1 VSYHR
6 ARRLIS
12 VMTLTA
18 ATAAGALVA
27 TQAAAATP
35 GAAVGTAVTHTANT
49 NTANTNTAT
58 TNTAATTT
66 IARAGCAAT
75 PAAGHAACNALLR
88 TSKVHK
94 NSGTPTTSGYIPSQ
108 LQAAYGLT
116 SASAADGSG
125 QTIGI
130 VDAYNDPTAAAD
142 LAVYR
147 SAYGLPAC
155 TVASGCLKI
164 TSQTGSTTSL
174 PSTDGGWAEE
184 ESLDLDM
191 ASAVCPNCKILLV
204 EASSASYTS
213 LGTAENEAVTLGA
226 KVVSN
231 SWGGSESS
239 SETTYDTRY
248 FNHSGV
254 VITASSGDGGYG
266 VEYPAASKYVV
277 GVGGTSLST
286 SSSTSRGWTESAWSG
301 AGSGCSSY
309 ETKLTGQSLVTTGCS
324 KRAVADVSAVA
335 DPNTGVAVYDSTSY
349 QGYVGWLQFG
359 GTSVASP
366 LVASVFALA
375 GNESSVTNNTLYS
388 HAGSAYLNDV
398 TSGSNGSC
406 TVSEWCTAGV
416 GWDGPTG
423 LGTPEGITAF

>member
-1 VSYHR
+1 
-6 ARRLIS
+6 
-12 VMTLTA
+12 MTLTA
-18 ATAAGALVA
+18 ATAVGALVA
-27 TQAAAATP
+27 TQAAAVTP
-35 GAAVGTAVTHTANT
+35 SAAVGTAVTDTANT
-49 NTANTNTAT
+49 
-58 TNTAATTT
+58 TT
-66 IARAGCAAT
+66 ITSAGCGAT
-75 PAAGHAACNALLR
+75 PAAGYAACNALLR

-94 NSGTPTTSGYIPSQ
+94 DSGTPTTSGYIPSQ

-116 SASAADGSG
+116 SASAANGAS

-147 SAYGLPAC
+147 SAYGLSAC

-164 TSQTGSTTSL
+164 VSQTGSTTSL
-174 PSTDGGWAEE
+174 PATDGGWAEE

-191 ASAVCPNCKILLV
+191 ASAICPNCKIILV
-204 EASSASYTS
+204 EATSNSYAN
-213 LGTAENEAVTLGA
+213 LGAAENEAVALGA

-239 SETTYDTRY
+239 SETSYDTSY

-254 VITASSGDGGYG
+254 VITASSGDSGYG
-266 VEYPAASKYVV
+266 VEWPAASKYVV

-286 SSSTSRGWTESAWSG
+286 SSTSRGWTETAWSG
-301 AGSGCSSY
+301 AGAGCSGY
-309 ETKLTGQSLVTTGCS
+309 ETKITGQSSVTTGCT

-349 QGYVGWLQFG
+349 AGYVGWLQFG

-366 LVASVFALA
+366 LVASVYALA
-375 GNESSVTNNTLYS
+375 GNESSVTNNSLY
-388 HAGSAYLNDV
+388 GYVGTAYLNDV
-398 TSGSNGSC
+398 TSGSDGTC
-406 TVSEWCTAGV
+406 TVSELCKATT

>member
-12 VMTLTA
+12 VLTLAA
-18 ATAAGALVA
+18 ATAVSGFTA

-35 GAAVGTAVTHTANT
+35 AAAAGNAAAAVVT
-49 NTANTNTAT
+49 
-58 TNTAATTT
+58 
-66 IARAGCAAT
+66 RAGCGAA
-75 PAAGHAACNALLR
+75 PAAGHVACNAYIR

-94 NSGTPTTSGYIPSQ
+94 DSGTSTTSGYIPSQ

-116 SASAADGSG
+116 AASAADGSG

-147 SAYGLPAC
+147 SAYGLSAC

-164 TSQTGSTTSL
+164 VSQTGSTTSL
-174 PSTDGGWAEE
+174 PSNDGGWAEE

-191 ASAVCPNCKILLV
+191 ASAVCPNCKIILV
-204 EASSASYTS
+204 EATSSSYAN
-213 LGTAENEAVTLGA
+213 LGKAENEAVALGA
-226 KVVSN
+226 NVVSN
-231 SWGGSESS
+231 SYGGSESS
-239 SETTYDTRY
+239 SETSYDTSY
-248 FNHSGV
+248 YNHSGV
-254 VITASSGDGGYG
+254 IITASSGDAGYG

-277 GVGGTSLST
+277 AVGGTSLST
-286 SSSTSRGWTESAWSG
+286 SSTTRGWTETAWAD

-309 ETKLTGQSLVTTGCS
+309 ETKITGQSSVTTGCS

-349 QGYVGWLQFG
+349 DGYVGWLQFG
-359 GTSVASP
+359 GTSVSSP
-366 LVASVFALA
+366 FIAGVFALA
-375 GNESSVTNNTLYS
+375 GNESSVSNNSLYGYVGTS
-388 HAGSAYLNDV
+388 SLNDV

-406 TVSEWCTAGV
+406 SVSELCTATT

-423 LGTPEGITAF
+423 LGTPEGIGAF

>member
-1 VSYHR
+1 MSYHR

-18 ATAAGALVA
+18 ATAVAALVA
-27 TQAAAATP
+27 TQTAATAS
-35 GAAVGTAVTHTANT
+35 AAVGTAVTHTAVT
-49 NTANTNTAT
+49 STAV
-58 TNTAATTT
+58 TTT
-66 IARAGCAAT
+66 ITRAGCGAT
-75 PAAGHAACNALLR
+75 PASGFAACNALLR

-94 NSGTPTTSGYIPSQ
+94 DSGTSTTSGYIPSQ

-116 SASAADGSG
+116 AASAADGSS

-147 SAYGLPAC
+147 SAYGLSAC
-155 TVASGCLKI
+155 TVASGCLKVV
-164 TSQTGSTTSL
+164 SQTGSTTSL

-191 ASAVCPNCKILLV
+191 ASAVCPNCKIILV
-204 EASSASYTS
+204 EATSSSYAS

-239 SETTYDTRY
+239 SETTYDTSY

-277 GVGGTSLST
+277 AVGGTSLST
-286 SSSTSRGWTESAWSG
+286 STTASRGWTETAWSG
-301 AGSGCSSY
+301 AGSGCSTR
-309 ETKLTGQSLVTTGCS
+309 ETKITGQSLVTTGCTR
-324 KRAVADVSAVA
+324 RAVADVSAVA
-335 DPNTGVAVYDSTSY
+335 DPNTGVAVYDSTAY

-366 LVASVFALA
+366 FIAGVFALA
-375 GNESSVTNNTLYS
+375 GNESSVSNNTLYNY
-388 HAGSAYLNDV
+388 AGTSSLNDV

-406 TVSEWCTAGV
+406 SVSELCTATT

-423 LGTPEGITAF
+423 LGTPEGISAF

>member
-12 VMTLTA
+12 LATLTA
-18 ATAAGALVA
+18 ATAAAALGAA
-27 TQAAAATP
+27 QAA
-35 GAAVGTAVTHTANT
+35 
-49 NTANTNTAT
+49 
-58 TNTAATTT
+58 
-66 IARAGCAAT
+66 AAT

-88 TSKVHK
+88 TSTVHK
-94 NSGTPTTSGYIPSQ
+94 DAGTSTTSGYIPSQ

-116 SASAADGSG
+116 SASAADGAG

-147 SAYGLPAC
+147 SAYGLSAC
-155 TVASGCLKI
+155 TVASGCLKVV
-164 TSQTGSTTSL
+164 SQTGSTTSL

-191 ASAVCPNCKILLV
+191 ASAVCPNCKIVLV
-204 EASSASYTS
+204 EASSASYAN
-213 LGTAENEAVTLGA
+213 LGTAENEAVALGA
-226 KVVSN
+226 NVVSN

-239 SETTYDTRY
+239 SETTYDTSY

-254 VITASSGDGGYG
+254 VITASSGDSGYG
-266 VEYPAASKYVV
+266 VEWPAASKYVV
-277 GVGGTSLST
+277 GVGGTSLS
-286 SSSTSRGWTESAWSG
+286 SSSSASRGWTETAWAD
-301 AGSGCSSY
+301 AGSGCSRY
-309 ETKLTGQSLVTTGCS
+309 EAKITGQSSVTTGCTR
-324 KRAVADVSAVA
+324 RAVADVSAVA

-349 QGYVGWLQFG
+349 EGYVGWLEFG

-366 LVASVFALA
+366 FIAAVYALA
-375 GNESSVTNNTLYS
+375 GNESSVSNNTLYGY
-388 HAGSAYLNDV
+388 AGTAYLNDV

-406 TVSEWCTAGV
+406 SVSELCKATT

>member
-1 VSYHR
+1 
-6 ARRLIS
+6 
-12 VMTLTA
+12 MTLTA
-18 ATAAGALVA
+18 ATAVGALVA
-27 TQAAAATP
+27 TQAAGATP
-35 GAAVGTAVTHTANT
+35 SAAVGTAVTHTAVST
-49 NTANTNTAT
+49 TAV
-58 TNTAATTT
+58 TTT
-66 IARAGCAAT
+66 ITRAGCGAT
-75 PAAGHAACNALLR
+75 PAVGYAACNALLR

-94 NSGTPTTSGYIPSQ
+94 DSGTSTTSGYIPSQ
-108 LQAAYGLT
+108 LQAAYGLAG
-116 SASAADGSG
+116 ASAADGSS

-147 SAYGLPAC
+147 SAYGLSAC

-164 TSQTGSTTSL
+164 VSQTGSTTSL

-191 ASAVCPNCKILLV
+191 ASAICPNCKIVLV
-204 EASSASYTS
+204 EASSASYAA

-239 SETTYDTRY
+239 SETSYDTSY

-266 VEYPAASKYVV
+266 VEWPASSKYVV

-286 SSSTSRGWTESAWSG
+286 STSAGRGWTETAWSG
-301 AGSGCSSY
+301 AGSGCSKY
-309 ETKLTGQSLVTTGCS
+309 ETKITGQSSVTTGCS

-366 LVASVFALA
+366 LVASIYALA
-375 GNESSVTNNTLYS
+375 GNESSVTNNSLYGY
-388 HAGSAYLNDV
+388 AGTAYLNDV

-406 TVSEWCTAGV
+406 SVSELCTATT